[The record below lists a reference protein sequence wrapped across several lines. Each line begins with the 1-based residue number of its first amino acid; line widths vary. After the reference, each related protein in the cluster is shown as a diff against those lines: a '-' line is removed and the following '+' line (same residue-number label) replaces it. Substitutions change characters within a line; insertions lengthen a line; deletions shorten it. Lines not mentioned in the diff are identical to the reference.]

1 MVRSSND
8 NEQKIAI
15 EYENVM
21 TGCGVMNLTL
31 TRVDDKSLK
40 VTFRDPRWGSL
51 DLNAQKR

>member
-1 MVRSSND
+1 VVRSSND